1 MYKKIVKYYVIKYI
15 ETEEIKMSK
24 KLAAYFSASGVTKR
38 YAEKIAKVSGAD
50 LFEIKPSVPYTNADL
65 NWQNSQSRSS
75 VEMKNPD
82 SRPEIAEK
90 LPNMDEYDTVF
101 VGFPI
106 WWYVAPTII
115 NTFLESYDFSGKT
128 VIPFATSGGSGMGK
142 TAEVLRK
149 VCPAAD
155 IKDGKVINGMPDEK
169 IAQWVNEF

>member
-1 MYKKIVKYYVIKYI
+1 
-15 ETEEIKMSK
+15 MSK

-38 YAEKIAKVSGAD
+38 YAERLAKAAGAD
-50 LFEIKPSVPYTNADL
+50 LFEIKPSIPYTNADL
-65 NWQNSQSRSS
+65 NWQDSGSRSS

-90 LPNMDEYDTVF
+90 LPDMEEYDTII

-128 VIPFATSGGSGMGK
+128 VIPFAPSGGSGIGK
-142 TAEVLRK
+142 TADVLRK
-149 VCPAAD
+149 ICPAAD
-155 IKDGKVINGMPDEK
+155 IKDGKVLNGMSDKE
-169 IAQWVNEF
+169 IAQWVNKF

>member
-1 MYKKIVKYYVIKYI
+1 
-15 ETEEIKMSK
+15 MSK
-24 KLAAYFSASGVTKR
+24 KLVAYFSVSGVTKR
-38 YAEKIAKVSGAD
+38 YAEKLAKAAGAD

-65 NWQNSQSRSS
+65 DWQDSSSRSS

-90 LPNMDEYDTVF
+90 LSDMDSYNTVF

-115 NTFLESYDFSGKT
+115 DTFLDSYDFSGKT

-142 TAEVLRK
+142 TADVLRK
-149 VCPAAD
+149 VCPDAD
-155 IKDGKVINGMPDEK
+155 IRDGKVINGMPDEK
-169 IAQWVNEF
+169 IEQWANEF

>member
-1 MYKKIVKYYVIKYI
+1 
-15 ETEEIKMSK
+15 MSK

-38 YAEKIAKVSGAD
+38 YAERLAKAAGAD
-50 LFEIKPSVPYTNADL
+50 LFEIKPSIPYTNADL
-65 NWQNSQSRSS
+65 NWQDSGSRSS

-90 LPNMDEYDTVF
+90 LPDMEEYDTIF

-128 VIPFATSGGSGMGK
+128 VIPFATSGGSGIGK
-142 TAEVLRK
+142 TADVLRK
-149 VCPAAD
+149 ICPAAD
-155 IKDGKVINGMPDEK
+155 IKDGKVLNGMSDKE
-169 IAQWVNEF
+169 IAQWVNKF

>member
-1 MYKKIVKYYVIKYI
+1 M
-15 ETEEIKMSK
+15 T
-24 KLAAYFSASGVTKR
+24 G
-38 YAEKIAKVSGAD
+38 AE

-65 NWQNSQSRSS
+65 NWQNSNSRSS

-90 LPNMDEYDTVF
+90 FADMDSYDTVF

-115 NTFLESYDFSGKT
+115 DTFLESYDFSGKT

-142 TAEVLRK
+142 TAEVLAVKSAERRHSRRK
-149 VCPAAD
+149 SV
-155 IKDGKVINGMPDEK
+155 KRYVGRKNRTVGK
-169 IAQWVNEF
+169 